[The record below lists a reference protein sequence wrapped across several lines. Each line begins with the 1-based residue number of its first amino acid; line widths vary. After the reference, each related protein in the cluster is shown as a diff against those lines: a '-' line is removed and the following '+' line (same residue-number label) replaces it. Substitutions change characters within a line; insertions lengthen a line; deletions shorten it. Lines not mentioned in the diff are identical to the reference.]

1 MFKKLVLFAMVAMLF
16 FAAQAGRANAGLI
29 VNGNFATGDFTGWT
43 LGGDYANPLAWVTVN
58 TDGLTTTPA
67 GPSATYAQFGTAG
80 AAITLSQTLL
90 TAANQTYSISFYL
103 QNALPASTV
112 NNEFQAFWDGARVV
126 DMLGGVPSQMSSVW
140 TPYSFT
146 VMGTGGDT
154 LTFSF
159 LQDASVI
166 NLTNVTSAA
175 VPLPGALLLMGPGLL
190 GLIGV
195 RRRLTK

>member
-1 MFKKLVLFAMVAMLF
+1 
-16 FAAQAGRANAGLI
+16 
-29 VNGNFATGDFTGWT
+29 
-43 LGGDYANPLAWVTVN
+43 
-58 TDGLTTTPA
+58 
-67 GPSATYAQFGTAG
+67 
-80 AAITLSQTLL
+80 
-90 TAANQTYSISFYL
+90 
-103 QNALPASTV
+103 
-112 NNEFQAFWDGARVV
+112 
-126 DMLGGVPSQMSSVW
+126 
-140 TPYSFT
+140 
-146 VMGTGGDT
+146 MGTGGDT